1 LREEFPDV
9 LHALLT
15 SSNTPVALSLR
26 AEHFPFLLRN
36 ARATLSLAGSS
47 PFTVRAHAIV
57 KAGADPSD
65 LPAGAMF
72 SLTPEGSVPPTTPDK
87 PFLGASDVLVAEG
100 STTSGGL
107 VPAGAPTI
115 WTLKQSGLDP
125 ELVEDLVLLVN
136 YTFTLPN

>member
-1 LREEFPDV
+1 
-9 LHALLT
+9 
-15 SSNTPVALSLR
+15 
-26 AEHFPFLLRN
+26 
-36 ARATLSLAGSS
+36 
-47 PFTVRAHAIV
+47 
-57 KAGADPSD
+57 
-65 LPAGAMF
+65 
-72 SLTPEGSVPPTTPDK
+72 
-87 PFLGASDVLVAEG
+87 LGASDVLVAEG